1 MDKLKGF
8 VDSHQADF
16 KECRL
21 PEGHRER
28 FERKLAVFR
37 GEHPEADGS
46 GREAQGGDSETKV
59 IGLET
64 TGVALE
70 GKEADPERLKSRAA
84 DKQKEED
91 SPSDIL
97 FRLQETDASP
107 LYRQDRQHKARIY
120 SLWAS
125 FAAAAAIALF
135 FLLRIPGGTTFPV
148 SPVPSSATVQT
159 CKAQQ
164 EIEELRIYYTMQINE
179 MMVRIETLYKQD
191 KTPGSAELLGATK
204 KILTDNYMFEETV
217 LPTLPCSNEAL
228 FAMTQHYTNSLES
241 LSIMLKQM
249 ERVTHDDR

>member
-1 MDKLKGF
+1 MDKLKSF
-8 VDSHQADF
+8 IDSHRADF
-16 KECRL
+16 EEDRL
-21 PEGHRER
+21 PEGHLER
-28 FERKLAVFR
+28 FERKLADLR
-37 GEHPEADGS
+37 RENPGTGDID
-46 GREAQGGDSETKV
+46 REAKG
-59 IGLET
+59 IGQE
-64 TGVALE
+64 A
-70 GKEADPERLKSRAA
+70 KEADPERLRPKCLRPEHLRPEQGSDR
-84 DKQKEED
+84 KGSD
-91 SPSDIL
+91 SPGYIL
-97 FRLQETDASP
+97 LRSQETDASP
-107 LYRQDRQHKARIY
+107 LCGEVRQHKARLY

-148 SPVPSSATVQT
+148 SPAPSSATVQA

-191 KTPGSAELLGATK
+191 KTPGSAGLLGATK
-204 KILTDNYMFEETV
+204 KILTDNYMFEKTV

-249 ERVTHDDR
+249 ERVTHDDK